1 VSGDP
6 PRLTR
11 ANAILPLRWAAG
23 QFLQVLL
30 QEFTLRRLGRGVQ
43 LSLRLNDDDE
53 TIWLRE
59 AKRLVVEGIN
69 DFTLRALEYQ
79 SLLDDFL
86 IAGQGDLLKFPRP
99 GAPPFPFRY
108 ASGGTLPIVRIS
120 GPRPPSKDYYVLF
133 YREIGPVGWNIAN
146 GGCDT
151 RDELLLPGDAVTRE
165 LREELLLI
173 DTRNRRRY
181 VFGDD
186 LDKPLDRPEFAA
198 ARAVWREILKVD
210 PDRFEVVQV
219 PVKWF
224 DGPDEVVVSVGPQV
238 YRTQGYFLNINAL
251 DNGIEI
257 DRVAKI
263 HIDEDVDLCFG
274 EQLGNGQ
281 LVNAPIGLFE
291 VERFDRLLQQG
302 AQRFVPDRFFW
313 SGVRYD
319 GEDLDEVINNQ
330 WLPSLAPSLGADDL
344 DEYQAKRRSGDQ
356 YDLCPVTR
364 RIAQRFVSQ
373 YAAPAPT
380 GGPSDVF
387 LSFASEDNEVAESVF
402 RHLQQTTR
410 GGVFFAPRTLTDTNF
425 SRAIDDALEHA
436 TRLVVVGTK
445 LEHLTKGWVEWEWR
459 TFHNLINSG
468 RKPRDAQLI
477 SYIGRAVPPLEMPLP
492 LRQRQ
497 YVQFERPE
505 SDLGDLNRWVAG

>member
-1 VSGDP
+1 MSGNRP
-6 PRLTR
+6 ELTR

-30 QEFTLRRLGRGVQ
+30 GEFKLRRLGRGVQ

-59 AKRLVVEGIN
+59 AKRLVVEGID
-69 DFTLRALEYQ
+69 DFARRALQYQ

-86 IAGQGDLLKFPRP
+86 IAGNGNRLEFPQP

-108 ASGGTLPIVRIS
+108 ASGGTLPIARIS
-120 GPRPPSKDYYVLF
+120 GSEPPSQDYYVLF

-151 RDELLLPGDAVTRE
+151 RNELLLPGDAVSRE

-186 LDKPLDRPEFAA
+186 LDKPIDRPEFAA
-198 ARAVWREILKVD
+198 ARMVWREILKVD
-210 PDRFEVVQV
+210 PDRFEVIQI

-224 DGPDEVVVSVGPQV
+224 DGPDEVVVTAGRQV
-238 YRTQGYFLNINAL
+238 YHTRGYFLNINAL
-251 DNGIEI
+251 DHGIEI

-263 HIDEDVDLCFG
+263 HIDQDVSLCFG
-274 EQLGNGQ
+274 EQLGDGQ

-291 VERFDRLLQQG
+291 VEKFDRLLQQG
-302 AQRFVPDRFFW
+302 EQRFAPDRFFW
-313 SGVRYD
+313 SGVLYD
-319 GEDLDEVINNQ
+319 GEDLDKVIDDQ
-330 WLPSLAPSLGADDL
+330 WLPSLAASLSPGDL
-344 DEYQAKRRSGDQ
+344 DEYQAKRRTGDQ

-364 RIAQRFVSQ
+364 RIAQRFVCQ
-373 YAAPAPT
+373 HPVAART

-387 LSFASEDNEVAESVF
+387 LSFASEDGEVAESVF
-402 RHLQQTTR
+402 RHLRQTAE
-410 GGVFFAPRTLTDTNF
+410 GGVFFSPRTLANSNF
-425 SRAIDDALEHA
+425 SRAIDDALEQA

-468 RKPRDAQLI
+468 RKPRDAQFPTSDRL
-477 SYIGRAVPPLEMPLP
+477 S
-492 LRQRQ
+492 LRSRCP
-497 YVQFERPE
+497 FR
-505 SDLGDLNRWVAG
+505 